1 MQINQGK
8 FLQNGNCGYVLKPEF
23 LLRDDF
29 NPYYTNPPAGEEPI
43 IITVKVRS
51 HLTVKHFSKEKT
63 LTCNFLL
70 ILDH

>member
-23 LLRDDF
+23 MLKDDF

-43 IITVKVRS
+43 IITVKVRGFLFHLLRKKREFSS
-51 HLTVKHFSKEKT
+51 HS
-63 LTCNFLL
+63 L
-70 ILDH
+70 IIL